1 MTFQQVKY
9 TLNRGNIVVMSVIA
23 MLLLIIV
30 SLLLSLIRFVFR
42 IVCHSIEFGGRK

>member
-9 TLNRGNIVVMSVIA
+9 TLNRGNIVVMSVLA
-23 MLLLIIV
+23 MLILIIV

-42 IVCHSIEFGGRK
+42 IVFIP